1 MKVLQLISS
10 SYGYYGAERVCVT
23 LAAELEKIGVDSVVG
38 AFRNAHKASH
48 VEVLD
53 HANEFGL
60 ETEEIT
66 CQGRFDWNAVLAFRE
81 LVQRHKIDIIHCHNI
96 KPNLYSWLA
105 ARKVDVAL
113 LSTCHSLNT
122 GTAGGWLISV
132 LDRCILRS
140 FDRVVLVSD
149 HMKPQVHRFALPA
162 DIIYNGIDLAPV
174 SRPKSDLRERMN
186 WSERPVIGAIGRLSP
201 EKGIKYFLRAAARVL
216 QDIPNALFLI
226 VGDGPDRKSL
236 EADAKA
242 LGICGSVCFLGVRE
256 DIPELLSCL
265 DVLVMPSLIEGMP
278 MALLE
283 AMASALPV
291 VASRVGSIPAVVQ
304 NRVNGIMVSPGNANA
319 LAAELLDLLVDDEI
333 RFRVGQRARETVEL
347 NFSAASMAR
356 RYLQVYRSMTRN

>member
-23 LAAELEKIGVDSVVG
+23 LAAELETIGVDSVVG
-38 AFRNAHKASH
+38 AFRNSHKASH
-48 VEVLD
+48 LEVLE
-53 HANEFGL
+53 HANQFGL

-66 CQGRFDWNAVLAFRE
+66 CQGRFDWSAVLAFRD
-81 LVQRHKIDIIHCHNI
+81 LVERHKIDIIHCHNI

-105 ARKVDVAL
+105 ARKGGVAL

-149 HMKPQVHRFALPA
+149 HMERQVRRFGLPVE
-162 DIIYNGIDLAPV
+162 IIYNGIDLGPF

-186 WSERPVIGAIGRLSP
+186 WSKRPVIGAIGRLSP

-226 VGDGPDRKSL
+226 VGDGPDRKGL
-236 EADAKA
+236 EAETKA
-242 LGICGSVCFLGVRE
+242 LGIRGSVSFLGVRE
-256 DIPELLSCL
+256 DIPELLSCM
-265 DVLVMPSLIEGMP
+265 DVLVMPSLIEGLP
-278 MALLE
+278 MTLLE
-283 AMASALPV
+283 AMASGLPV

-304 NRVNGIMVSPGNANA
+304 NRINGIMVSPGDASA

-356 RYLQVYRSMTRN
+356 RYWRVYQSMTSN